1 MTLLARVAVFF
12 DGVSADGASVAVL
25 ALSTGSGLGGVLITG
40 VNSAVSPLVLGCNL
54 LVGFMV
60 GATGVVLADVL
71 TEFLADVLADVL
83 TGDLLAFLVGLLA
96 VLVVFVVV
104 VVVVFVVVFV
114 GVDLVVLGLVT
125 VIAAVAASA
134 AKDKDRFNDTI
145 ATVNA
150 DRVSVRDSGCRGW
163 LTG

>member
-1 MTLLARVAVFF
+1 MA
-12 DGVSADGASVAVL
+12 GL

-54 LVGFMV
+54 LVGFV
-60 GATGVVLADVL
+60 FAASVVLADVL

-83 TGDLLAFLVGLLA
+83 TGGLLAFLVGLLV

-114 GVDLVVLGLVT
+114 GVVLVVLGLVT
-125 VIAAVAASA
+125 VVAAVA
-134 AKDKDRFNDTI
+134 AKDKDKFNETI
-145 ATVNA
+145 AIVNA
-150 DRVSVRDSGCRGW
+150 DRVSTRDSGCRGW

>member
-1 MTLLARVAVFF
+1 MPPLTSLERVAVFF
-12 DGVSADGASVAVL
+12 DGVSADGASLTGL

-54 LVGFMV
+54 LVGFV
-60 GATGVVLADVL
+60 VAAAGVVLADVL

-83 TGDLLAFLVGLLA
+83 TGGLLAFLVEL
-96 VLVVFVVV
+96 LVVFVVV

-114 GVDLVVLGLVT
+114 GVVLVVLGLVT
-125 VIAAVAASA
+125 VVAAVA
-134 AKDKDRFNDTI
+134 AKDKDKFNETI

-150 DRVSVRDSGCRGW
+150 DRVSTRDSGCG
-163 LTG
+163 

>member
-1 MTLLARVAVFF
+1 MPPLTSLERVAVFF
-12 DGVSADGASVAVL
+12 DGVSTDGASMTGL

-54 LVGFMV
+54 LVGFV
-60 GATGVVLADVL
+60 VAATGVVL
-71 TEFLADVLADVL
+71 TDVLADVL
-83 TGDLLAFLVGLLA
+83 TGGLLTFLVGLLV

-104 VVVVFVVVFV
+104 VVFVVIFV
-114 GVDLVVLGLVT
+114 GVVLVVLGLVT
-125 VIAAVAASA
+125 VVAAVAS
-134 AKDKDRFNDTI
+134 KDKDKFNETI

-150 DRVSVRDSGCRGW
+150 DRVSTRDRGCGGW

>member
-1 MTLLARVAVFF
+1 MPPLTSLARVAVFF
-12 DGVSADGASVAVL
+12 DGVSADGASVAGL

-71 TEFLADVLADVL
+71 ADVL
-83 TGDLLAFLVGLLA
+83 TGGLLAFLVGLLV

-114 GVDLVVLGLVT
+114 GVVLVVLGLVT
-125 VIAAVAASA
+125 VVAAVA
-134 AKDKDRFNDTI
+134 AKDKDKFNETI

-150 DRVSVRDSGCRGW
+150 DRVSTRDSGCRGW

>member
-1 MTLLARVAVFF
+1 MPPLTSLEWDAVFF
-12 DGVSADGASVAVL
+12 DGVSAGSASVAGL

-54 LVGFMV
+54 LVGF
-60 GATGVVLADVL
+60 VVAAAVILADVL

-83 TGDLLAFLVGLLA
+83 TGGLLTFLVGLLV

-114 GVDLVVLGLVT
+114 EVVLVVLGLVT
-125 VIAAVAASA
+125 VGAAVAS
-134 AKDKDRFNDTI
+134 KDKDKFNETI

-150 DRVSVRDSGCRGW
+150 DRVSTRDSGCG
-163 LTG
+163 

>member
-1 MTLLARVAVFF
+1 M
-12 DGVSADGASVAVL
+12 SADGASLTGL

-54 LVGFMV
+54 LVGFVV

-83 TGDLLAFLVGLLA
+83 TGGLLAFLVG
-96 VLVVFVVV
+96 VLIVL
-104 VVVVFVVVFV
+104 VVFVVVFV
-114 GVDLVVLGLVT
+114 GVVLVVLGLVT
-125 VIAAVAASA
+125 VVAAVA
-134 AKDKDRFNDTI
+134 AKDKDKFNETI
-145 ATVNA
+145 AIVNA
-150 DRVSVRDSGCRGW
+150 DRVSTRDRGCRGW

>member
-1 MTLLARVAVFF
+1 MERVAVFF
-12 DGVSADGASVAVL
+12 DGVSADGASMTGL

-71 TEFLADVLADVL
+71 ADVL
-83 TGDLLAFLVGLLA
+83 TGGLLAFLVGLLV

-114 GVDLVVLGLVT
+114 GVVLVVLGLVT
-125 VIAAVAASA
+125 VVAAVA
-134 AKDKDRFNDTI
+134 AKDKDKFNETI

-150 DRVSVRDSGCRGW
+150 DRVSTRDSGCRGW

>member
-1 MTLLARVAVFF
+1 MARVAVFF
-12 DGVSADGASVAVL
+12 DGVSADGASVAGL

-54 LVGFMV
+54 LVGFV
-60 GATGVVLADVL
+60 VAAVGVVLTGVL
-71 TEFLADVLADVL
+71 TEFLADVL
-83 TGDLLAFLVGLLA
+83 TGGLLAFLVELLV

-114 GVDLVVLGLVT
+114 GVVLVVLGLVT
-125 VIAAVAASA
+125 VVAAVAS
-134 AKDKDRFNDTI
+134 KDKDKFNETI

-150 DRVSVRDSGCRGW
+150 DRVSTRDSGCRGW